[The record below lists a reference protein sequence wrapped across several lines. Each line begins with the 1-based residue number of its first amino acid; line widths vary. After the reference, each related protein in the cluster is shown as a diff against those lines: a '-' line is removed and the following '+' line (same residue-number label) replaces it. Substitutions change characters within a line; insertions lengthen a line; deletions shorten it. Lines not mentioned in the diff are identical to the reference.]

1 MRCMGGSKDQTTM
14 APFPVPGLTREET
27 APAARMLLVFGV
39 IAALYLGRDILAPL
53 ALALLLTIAALPM
66 ADALERRGVPR
77 VPAVLLVLLLVV
89 GGMAGM
95 LAVVV
100 GQALALAAELPRYEQ
115 VLREKLLVLGQES
128 GPITNLI
135 RLGGRLGAALAPAD
149 TPAAT
154 VTVMAAQE
162 SPLSTILGLLHLVLA
177 PAATLAITL
186 LLMAF
191 LLIQREDMRDRI
203 LRLAGLHEMHRTTQA
218 MGDATQR
225 VGRFLLTQL
234 AVNGGFGA
242 SMGIGLWLLGVPNAP
257 LWGALGFLLRFV
269 PFLGAPISLLF
280 PLILTFATTE
290 GWATVILV
298 VLWFLL
304 VDGIA
309 SYVVEPWLIGAST
322 GITPLALVLSSAF
335 WAVLWGP
342 VGLILAPA
350 ITACLAILGRH
361 VQPLAF
367 LDVLLGDTVPLTLPA
382 RFYQRILAGDAR
394 GAQGLLEEAALRD
407 GVAGAVRLLVLPAIA
422 QISAD
427 RPSGGF
433 GPALALRS
441 ARGLLA
447 VVDGLTEEVPASGIA
462 LLPVAGGLDRAAAAA
477 VAAVLAED
485 GLGASIGPAAGQAQ
499 VAILVVTAATSAARL
514 QRAAAAAQAT
524 GGVVLAFAI
533 SEAAE
538 ASVTD
543 AAPGLPLLA
552 SLPALL
558 AEIDARLAGGRG
570 TEDAA

>member
-1 MRCMGGSKDQTTM
+1 M
-14 APFPVPGLTREET
+14 ATFSARGLSREPT

-66 ADALERRGVPR
+66 ADALERRGLPR
-77 VPAVLLVLLLVV
+77 VAAVLLVLIVVV

-100 GQALALAAELPRYEQ
+100 GQALALAGELSRYEQ

-128 GPITNLI
+128 GPITNLFQ
-135 RLGGRLGAALAPAD
+135 LGGRLGAALAPTDA
-149 TPAAT
+149 PVAT
-154 VTVMAAQE
+154 VSVVAAQE
-162 SPLSTILGLLHLVLA
+162 SPLATIFGLLHVVLA

-191 LLIQREDMRDRI
+191 LLIQREDVRDRM
-203 LRLAGLHEMHRTTQA
+203 LRLAGLDEMHRTTQA

-225 VGRFLLTQL
+225 VGRFLLTQV

-269 PFLGAPISLLF
+269 PYLGAPISLLF
-280 PLILTFATTE
+280 PLILTFATTD
-290 GWATVILV
+290 GWGTFILV
-298 VLWFLL
+298 VLLFLL
-304 VDGIA
+304 VDGVV
-309 SYVVEPWLIGAST
+309 SYVVEPWLIGASI
-322 GITPLALVLSSAF
+322 GITPLALVLSAAF

-342 VGLILAPA
+342 IGLVLAPA

-361 VQPLAF
+361 VQPLGF
-367 LDVLLGDTVPLTLPA
+367 LDVLLGDAEPLTVPA

-394 GAQGLLEEAALRD
+394 GAQILLDEAALRD
-407 GVAGAVRLLVLPAIA
+407 GVGGAVRLLVLPAIA

-427 RPSGGF
+427 RGSGGF

-447 VVDGLTEEVPASGIA
+447 VVDGLTEEFPGAGIA

-477 VAAVLAED
+477 VAAALAEEVH
-485 GLGASIGPAAGQAQ
+485 GPGIGPTENGPNL
-499 VAILVVTAATSAARL
+499 AILVVTAATSAARM
-514 QRAAAAAQAT
+514 QRAVAAAQAT
-524 GGVVLAFAI
+524 GGVVLAFAVG
-533 SEAAE
+533 EAAE
-538 ASVTD
+538 ASVTE
-543 AAPGLPLLA
+543 AAPALPLLTT
-552 SLPALL
+552 LPALF
-558 AEIDARLAGGRG
+558 AEIDAQFLA
-570 TEDAA
+570 E